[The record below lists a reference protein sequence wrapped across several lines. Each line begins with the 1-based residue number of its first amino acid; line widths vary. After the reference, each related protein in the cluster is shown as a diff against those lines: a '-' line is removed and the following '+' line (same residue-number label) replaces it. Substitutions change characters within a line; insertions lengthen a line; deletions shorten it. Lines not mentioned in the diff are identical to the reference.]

1 MENIALH
8 LIEDRPSSNIT
19 SPGSLPVDLAIPYL
33 TITRDKTGLFSIQ
46 PTGKLSLSI
55 FSRKYRSPEPIITLK
70 YNLALK
76 YYHPGNA
83 GLSESSQQ
91 GQPKDSRSSI
101 ACASL
106 PEVTGGPGNLNSK
119 NHNAMSSMSHH
130 LDLVRSGV
138 ASIETELQQRASLLA
153 VDNANLRNILENS
166 SSEVAALRAKAKE
179 LESTQQKLGLLH
191 IAKWPDIALPPTFII
206 FLYLRV

>member
-1 MENIALH
+1 MGIF
-8 LIEDRPSSNIT
+8 PC
-19 SPGSLPVDLAIPYL
+19 LACQF
-33 TITRDKTGLFSIQ
+33 TIF
-46 PTGKLSLSI
+46 
-55 FSRKYRSPEPIITLK
+55 EITLQC
-70 YNLALK
+70 
-76 YYHPGNA
+76 YHSGNN
-83 GLSESSQQ
+83 GFSESSQE
-91 GQPKDSRSSI
+91 GQLRDNRSSN

-166 SSEVAALRAKAKE
+166 SSEIAGLRAKAKE
-179 LESTQQKLGLLH
+179 LESTQQKLGLYYK
-191 IAKWPDIALPPTFII
+191 AK
-206 FLYLRV
+206 FLYSRRCVSLWTRLKRKYN